1 MKLYKEQIE
10 LTSHGK
16 TPSYFDITPQ
26 VKEAIAKSG
35 VKEGICTVL
44 TAHTTCSVFFEE
56 FVHDYTE
63 DGDEFLQVDLNNVL
77 EKTKLTMVNILIQVK
92 NTTKLLN
99 LGQMLKFIF
108 QEGTELNYSTVML
121 T

>member
-26 VKEAIAKSG
+26 VKEAIAKSR

-77 EKTKLTMVNILIQVK
+77 EKIIPNQR
-92 NTTKLLN
+92 LL
-99 LGQMLKFIF
+99 
-108 QEGTELNYSTVML
+108 
-121 T
+121 

>member
-77 EKTKLTMVNILIQVK
+77 EKIIPNQTDY
-92 NTTKLLN
+92 
-99 LGQMLKFIF
+99 GQYTYPGEKHYEAVESWPDAEVYLPGGDRT
-108 QEGTELNYSTVML
+108 Q
-121 T
+121 

>member
-26 VKEAIAKSG
+26 VKEAIAKSR

-44 TAHTTCSVFFEE
+44 TAHTTVS
-56 FVHDYTE
+56 YTHLRAHE
-63 DGDEFLQVDLNNVL
+63 
-77 EKTKLTMVNILIQVK
+77 T
-92 NTTKLLN
+92 
-99 LGQMLKFIF
+99 
-108 QEGTELNYSTVML
+108 
-121 T
+121 